1 MKKKNDKSRLSDFT
15 RYIRG
20 EMTKREE
27 NAIQRELQR
36 DPFAAEAADGLAQI
50 SPDEAMDDMKILERR
65 LKTRISGRERVMYY
79 RIAAS
84 IAVLMII
91 SSVFV
96 IIDRNK
102 PAGELSKKAAI
113 QTPVEVPESEA
124 IKEQPEKNKNEAQV
138 GAGAE
143 KPKNIPLQTA
153 EEPSRITAE
162 ERVAIKAPVPKAS
175 LKKAA
180 LAEVRGTVISSED
193 NLPVPGAVISL
204 KGTDKRVLTDTEG
217 KFSIPLADTTPA
229 VLVADFIGM
238 ERQEFRAKE
247 DTDMK
252 ISLTPTAMALSEV
265 VVVGYEKSLKGKEA
279 GAAEKAEYEEP
290 EYISAQ
296 PVTGNYGFDKYIEEN
311 IKNPASLPSGQRAVV
326 VLSFTVKSTGVID
339 SIKVLRS
346 PGQEFSD
353 EAIRL
358 IKEGPAWKPAED
370 NDQTIDDEVR
380 IRIVFK

>member
-1 MKKKNDKSRLSDFT
+1 MKKKNDKSRLSDFS

-20 EMTKREE
+20 EMTKKEE
-27 NAIQRELQR
+27 NAFQRELQR

-50 SPDEAMDDMKILERR
+50 SPDEAMADMKILEKR
-65 LKTRISGRERVMYY
+65 LKKRISGRERVMYY

-91 SSVFV
+91 SSVF
-96 IIDRNK
+96 IIINRNK

-113 QTPVEVPESEA
+113 QTPVEMPESET

-138 GAGAE
+138 GTGAE
-143 KPKNIPLQTA
+143 KPENIPLQTA
-153 EEPSRITAE
+153 DEASRITAE
-162 ERVAIKAPVPKAS
+162 ERIEIAAPAPKAS
-175 LKKAA
+175 LKKAE
-180 LAEVRGTVISSED
+180 LAEVRGTIISSED

-204 KGTDKRVLTDTEG
+204 KGTDRRVLTDTEG
-217 KFSIPLADTTPA
+217 RFSIPLADTTPA

-238 ERQEFRAKE
+238 QRQEFRAKE
-247 DTDMK
+247 NTEMK
-252 ISLTPTAMALSEV
+252 IRLTPTAMALGEV
-265 VVVGYEKSLKGKEA
+265 VVVGYEKSSKRVDA
-279 GAAEKAEYEEP
+279 DAAENAEYEEP
-290 EYISAQ
+290 EYISAE
-296 PVTGNYGFDKYIEEN
+296 PATGNSQFDKYIEEN

-326 VLSFTVKSTGVID
+326 VLSFTVKNTGVID
-339 SIKVLRS
+339 SIKVIRS

-358 IKEGPAWKPAED
+358 IKEGPGWKPAEE
-370 NDQTIDDEVR
+370 NGQAIDDKVR